1 MEPYSVPWLKVV
13 AASLAVTVE
22 QAVCVMTDGETLS
35 PMAGEGT
42 MVVAEATSGP
52 ERHCARESRDTCW
65 GTGDTID

>member
-22 QAVCVMTDGETLS
+22 QAVCVMTDGDALS

-52 ERHCARESRDTCW
+52 ERHCARESGDIGW
-65 GTGDTID
+65 GTGDTIA